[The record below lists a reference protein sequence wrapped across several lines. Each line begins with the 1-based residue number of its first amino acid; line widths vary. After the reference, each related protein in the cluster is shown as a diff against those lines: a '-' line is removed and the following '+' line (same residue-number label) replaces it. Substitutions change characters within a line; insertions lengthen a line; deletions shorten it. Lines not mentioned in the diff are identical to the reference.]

1 MGGFKKGL
9 HIARDQDGELYA
21 YVAKPKVQ
29 TKPNTK
35 IRVFVSTGVG
45 ASRHAVMRLPSSWF
59 KHIKFE
65 NSPVF
70 VPLTEDF
77 VEQFIKN

>member
-1 MGGFKKGL
+1 MGGFKKGIW
-9 HIARDQDGELYA
+9 IARDQDGELYA
-21 YVAKPKVQ
+21 YAAKPKKH
-29 TKPNTK
+29 TISIMRMCRFEP
-35 IRVFVSTGVG
+35 TGVG
-45 ASRHAVMRLPSSWF
+45 ANRTMQLPSSWF
-59 KHIKFE
+59 KHITFE